1 MEQNDNRVTI
11 DIMDAAKRLGIG
23 KNQAY
28 DMVRE
33 GTIPTIKTGKRRRVV
48 PLAAFERLL
57 DPAGK

>member
-1 MEQNDNRVTI
+1 VEQNDRQTI
-11 DIMDAAKRLGIG
+11 DILDAAKRLGIG

-57 DPAGK
+57 AGDK